1 MTKYRQQL
9 PQLGSR
15 FFLTDGGMETTLI
28 FLQGIELPQF
38 AAITLMDNSEG
49 LRIAEDY
56 FQTYLRMA
64 QHFERGFILESVT
77 WRGSSDW
84 AKPLGYDLQQ
94 LEELN
99 RKAVRMLHDLRAKYE
114 TTKTSIVI
122 SGCIGPR
129 GDAYDASKA
138 LTASAAQQYHAEQI
152 RIFREEGADLVTAFT
167 LTSADEA
174 IGITRAAQAENMP
187 VVISFTL
194 ETDGRLPSDQSLAD
208 AIEEV
213 DVATGQGPAYF
224 MINCAHPSHFIETLR
239 NNHPYLTRIRGILAN
254 ASCKSHA
261 ELDEA
266 TELDRGDPYELGQS
280 YLDLQQVLPQLT
292 VIGGCCGTDH
302 HHVEAMGKALEGFD
316 PAIPEPSSG

>member
-15 FFLTDGGMETTLI
+15 IFLTDGGMETTLI
-28 FLQGIELPQF
+28 FLQGIELPEF
-38 AAITLMDNSEG
+38 SAITLMDNPEG
-49 LRIAEDY
+49 LQIAKDY

-64 QHFERGFILESVT
+64 QDFGIGFILESVT

-84 AKPLGYDLQQ
+84 AAPLGYRPTQ
-94 LEELN
+94 LEQLN
-99 RKAVRMLHDLRAKYE
+99 REAIRMLHGLRTQYE
-114 TTKTSIVI
+114 ADEAPIVI
-122 SGCIGPR
+122 SGCVGPR
-129 GDAYDASKA
+129 GDAYDASDA
-138 LTASAAQQYHAEQI
+138 LTTNIAQHYHAEQI
-152 RIFREEGADLVTAFT
+152 RIFREENADLVTAMT

-174 IGITRAAQAENMP
+174 IGITRAAQAENIP

-194 ETDGRLPSDQSLAD
+194 ETDGRLPNGQSLAD
-208 AIEEV
+208 AIEKV
-213 DVATGQGPAYF
+213 DTATGQGPAYF

-239 NNHPYLTRIRGILAN
+239 SSHRSFARIRGIRAN

-266 TELDRGDPYELGQS
+266 TELDSGDPYELGLY
-280 YLDLQQVLPQLT
+280 YLDLQQLLPQLT

-302 HHVEAMGKALEGFD
+302 RHVEAMRKALLAD
-316 PAIPEPSSG
+316 SL

>member
-15 FFLTDGGMETTLI
+15 VFLTDGGMETTLI
-28 FLQGIELPQF
+28 FLQGVELPEF
-38 AAITLMDNSEG
+38 AAITLMDNAEG
-49 LRIAEDY
+49 VQIAMEY
-56 FQTYLRMA
+56 YQSYLEMTQRY
-64 QHFERGFILESVT
+64 QRGFILESVT
-77 WRGSSDW
+77 WRGSYDW
-84 AKPLGYDLQQ
+84 AKPLGYSAQK

-99 RKAVRMLHDLRAKYE
+99 RIAIRMLHDLRAQYE
-114 TTKTSIVI
+114 TSETPIVI

-129 GDAYDASKA
+129 GDGYDASNTI
-138 LTASAAQQYHAEQI
+138 TANAAQQYHAEQI
-152 RIFREEGADLVTAFT
+152 RIFREEEADLVTAMT
-167 LTSADEA
+167 INSADEA

-194 ETDGRLPSDQSLAD
+194 ETDGRLPSGQTLVD
-208 AIEEV
+208 AIKQV
-213 DVATGQGPAYF
+213 DATTGQGPAYF

-239 NNHPYLTRIRGILAN
+239 NHHPALDRIRGIRAN

-266 TELDRGDPYELGQS
+266 TELDSGDPYELGQF
-280 YLDLQQVLPQLT
+280 YLDLKQHLPQLT

-302 HHVEAMGKALEGFD
+302 RHVKAMGEALLT
-316 PAIPEPSSG
+316 EPLH